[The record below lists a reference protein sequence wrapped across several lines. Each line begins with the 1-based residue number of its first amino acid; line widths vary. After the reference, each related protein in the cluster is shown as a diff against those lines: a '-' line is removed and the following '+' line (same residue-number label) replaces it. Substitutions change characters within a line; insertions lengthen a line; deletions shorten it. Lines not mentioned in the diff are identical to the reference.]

1 MTAIRLLIVDDHP
14 IMRDGLRGVFS
25 GDPGFEVVGEA
36 GDGAEAVRLAQR
48 VEADVILMDLRMP
61 TMGGVEATARLREL
75 GHPARVLILTTY
87 DTDRDV
93 LPAIK
98 AGATG
103 YLLKDAP
110 RDELIRAVRAAHAG
124 QSVLA
129 PSVAGALIDLA
140 GDRGPDALSP
150 REAEV
155 LRLVA
160 DGATNQA
167 AARQLLVSETTIK
180 THLLHIYTKLG
191 VRDRAS
197 AVAAGRSG
205 RTPCSSGRRRRH
217 HRRIRRACGPVPLSP
232 SSTRRQPGQACRSRA
247 AGLPGAR

>member
-14 IMRDGLRGVFS
+14 IMRDGLRGVFA
-25 GDPGFEVVGEA
+25 GDEDFEVVGEA
-36 GDGAEAVRLAQR
+36 GDGADAVQKARALR
-48 VEADVILMDLRMP
+48 PDVILMDLRMP
-61 TMGGVEATARLREL
+61 GAGGVAAITRLRDQQN
-75 GHPARVLILTTY
+75 PARILILTTY

-110 RDELIRAVRAAHAG
+110 RDELIRAVRAAHRG

-129 PSVAGALIDLA
+129 PTVASTLVGLA
-140 GDRGPDALSP
+140 GNRSPGSSLSP
-150 REAEV
+150 REVQV
-155 LRLVA
+155 LKLVA
-160 DGATNQA
+160 EGATNQV
-167 AARQLLVSETTIK
+167 AARKLLVSETTIK

-197 AVAAGRSG
+197 AVATAYQR
-205 RTPCSSGRRRRH
+205 
-217 HRRIRRACGPVPLSP
+217 
-232 SSTRRQPGQACRSRA
+232 
-247 AGLPGAR
+247 GLLG